1 MCWTQLSATIGLV
14 DFLLG
19 CFSVIPY
26 FGEVGHLVPAK
37 DQLNSLG
44 RWELMYL
51 WLEITFTSALMASS
65 CLQPLHCYWTGWS
78 QGRTMNLTSRFLC
91 SVRLQQWII
100 LHGIKILQHTK
111 QLEIPNIYYFTFIIT
126 FNIYHCIVSK
136 TEVTAYSSVS
146 LKR

>member
-1 MCWTQLSATIGLV
+1 
-14 DFLLG
+14 
-19 CFSVIPY
+19 
-26 FGEVGHLVPAK
+26 
-37 DQLNSLG
+37 
-44 RWELMYL
+44 
-51 WLEITFTSALMASS
+51 
-65 CLQPLHCYWTGWS
+65 
-78 QGRTMNLTSRFLC
+78 MNLTSRFLC